1 MKRILIPILLIV
13 AVWCFCA
20 FATDRVKT
28 VCLSVESL
36 LQEAE
41 AAEARGR
48 DREAEAIAARAREL
62 WDAHRGLLGTAL
74 RHTASDDITV
84 SFPPLLEAA
93 RSGDRED
100 FLQRSR
106 ELRAALHA
114 LWEMEEPYYYNVL

>member
-1 MKRILIPILLIV
+1 MKRILTPLLLIG

-28 VCLSVESL
+28 VCLSVDHL
-36 LQEAE
+36 LWEAE
-41 AAEARGR
+41 AAEELGR
-48 DREAEAIAARAREL
+48 DAEAEAMATRARDL
-62 WDAHRGLLGTAL
+62 WNAHRGLLGTAL
-74 RHTASDDITV
+74 RHTESDDITV

-106 ELRAALHA
+106 ELRAALQT